1 MNRLFRH
8 WIARGLGPLAL
19 AGAALALLCDES
31 KAREPREAAETQ
43 TVTGRVE
50 SLTTAPRGEIDGAE
64 LDDGTVLHWP
74 PHLADRF
81 SDVVKKGDRVKAVG
95 WQETGPEGD
104 RRLEVKT
111 LTNTDTKATAEN
123 EGPGPRDRRRGP
135 PPPPRPRGRAKTIE
149 GTVERLTKAPKGE
162 IDGAVLDDGTT
173 LHWPPHLED
182 RFARL
187 IDKGD
192 RVKAV
197 GFEETTKRGD
207 EHFEVQSLTNLQT
220 NESFE
225 NDDMGPPPPPEGRP
239 REDRPAGRREATSR
253 SERIRQL
260 KREVERLERE
270 IERLEQER

>member
-1 MNRLFRH
+1 MNRVCRR
-8 WIARGLGPLAL
+8 WVGSLAV
-19 AGAALALLCDES
+19 AGAGLALLGGES
-31 KAREPREAAETQ
+31 LARERREARDTE
-43 TVTGRVE
+43 TVTGKVE
-50 SLTTAPRGEIDGAE
+50 STTTAPRGEIDGAVLE
-64 LDDGTVLHWP
+64 DGTVLHWP

-95 WQETGPEGD
+95 WQERGPEGD
-104 RRLEVKT
+104 ERLEVKT
-111 LTNTDTKATAEN
+111 LTNVDTRATAEN
-123 EGPGPRDRRRGP
+123 DGPGPRERRRGP
-135 PPPPRPRGRAKTIE
+135 PPPPRPRGRARTIE
-149 GTVERLTKAPKGE
+149 ATVERLTTAPKGE

-173 LHWPPHLED
+173 LHWPPHLENQ
-182 RFARL
+182 FARL

-207 EHFEVQSLTNLQT
+207 EHFEVQSLTNLET

-225 NDDMGPPPPPEGRP
+225 NDEVGPPPP
-239 REDRPAGRREATSR
+239 EDRPGPRREPASR